1 MTHDENDVDRAI
13 IGRTLTHAM
22 IEHDRDAMQAALEHL
37 GTRREAQFSEALA
50 LVWAEML
57 PAYLAATP
65 DAQLL
70 ADGRQLVDE
79 IGEWLA
85 RE

>member
-1 MTHDENDVDRAI
+1 MTPDPNEVDRAI

-22 IEHDRDAMQAALEHL
+22 IEHDRAALQTALEHL
-37 GTRREAQFSEALA
+37 GTGREAQLAEALA

-65 DAQLL
+65 EAQLL

-85 RE
+85 SE